1 MKTEDQK
8 FNKDVQEL
16 AENLTLHLAAMKPN
30 YLNKRE
36 VPQEIRDKLAQEGEK
51 VLWKMFKEEVLME

>member
-1 MKTEDQK
+1 MKAEDKK

-16 AENLTLHLAAMKPN
+16 AENLTLHIAAMKPN

-36 VPQEIRDKLAQEGEK
+36 VPSEVKARYDGDTD
-51 VLWKMFKEEVLME
+51 LWKMYKAEVLME